1 MTSERPVLLFLNAQ
15 FFYFWTP
22 SSFIQIYQKFE
33 NKTSER
39 FRHGNCVRDEIFWM
53 YKNNMLNK
61 ATLDTSDVFFVIKID
76 GSGSEEIYLFTVGI
90 ILKLNISYISM
101 QCRTILQYGQWTAWY
116 HLENHFYGSSW
127 CTEPVF
133 FTSMIKLTSHFA
145 QQRKVTWELFHTSG
159 CWVPILSTLK
169 IRFYKIRFY
178 QIRFKLILALIKGP
192 GSENKRTLCCCSVE
206 QKNFSM
212 LSYFFITFH

>member
-1 MTSERPVLLFLNAQ
+1 MRLHVMTDLICKTNTMYNCIFKWFERCNKIIEWLLNAQ

-61 ATLDTSDVFFVIKID
+61 ATLDTSDVFFVIKIET
-76 GSGSEEIYLFTVGI
+76 SSSEEIYLFTVGI

-101 QCRTILQYGQWTAWY
+101 QCRTILQYDQWTAWY
-116 HLENHFYGSSW
+116 SVGKPFLW
-127 CTEPVF
+127 
-133 FTSMIKLTSHFA
+133 
-145 QQRKVTWELFHTSG
+145 
-159 CWVPILSTLK
+159 
-169 IRFYKIRFY
+169 
-178 QIRFKLILALIKGP
+178 FKLVHWTCIFYFYDEID
-192 GSENKRTLCCCSVE
+192 
-206 QKNFSM
+206 FS
-212 LSYFFITFH
+212 LRSTEKSYLRAFPYK